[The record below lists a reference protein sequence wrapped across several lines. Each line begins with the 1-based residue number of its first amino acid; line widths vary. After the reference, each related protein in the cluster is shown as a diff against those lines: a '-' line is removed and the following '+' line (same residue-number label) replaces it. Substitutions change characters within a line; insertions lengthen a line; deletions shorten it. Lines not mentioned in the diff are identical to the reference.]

1 MSTKETLL
9 LNQHVKG
16 LEIKNYRPEVDK
28 KEVIKA
34 CAKEFGKGF
43 VKGFTITLAVY
54 GVLGLAILAANK
66 AQEQK

>member
-9 LNQHVKG
+9 LNQHVEG

-43 VKGFTITLAVY
+43 TITLAVY
-54 GVLGLAILAANK
+54 GVLGLAILAVNK
-66 AQEQK
+66 AQE

>member
-9 LNQHVKG
+9 LNQHVEG

-54 GVLGLAILAANK
+54 GF
-66 AQEQK
+66 

>member
-54 GVLGLAILAANK
+54 GVLGLAILTASK
-66 AQEQK
+66 AQK

>member
-9 LNQHVKG
+9 LNQHVEG
-16 LEIKNYRPEVDK
+16 LETKNYRPEVVDK
-28 KEVIKA
+28 KEVMKA

-54 GVLGLAILAANK
+54 GVLGLAILAVNK
-66 AQEQK
+66 AQK